1 MTPVWRKSS
10 HSGTSGQSD
19 CVEVA
24 QLWRKS
30 SRSGTSTHSDCV
42 EVAHL
47 WCKSSHSG
55 SDPAKQDCVEVA
67 QLTAKVGVRD
77 SKAPE
82 APHLVFDV
90 ADWRRFADR
99 VKRGEHDLA

>member
-1 MTPVWRKSS
+1 MTPV
-10 HSGTSGQSD
+10 
-19 CVEVA
+19 
-24 QLWRKS
+24 WRKS

>member
-10 HSGTSGQSD
+10 RSGTDAGTSD

-30 SRSGTSTHSDCV
+30 SRSGSTSGQS
-42 EVAHL
+42 
-47 WCKSSHSG
+47 
-55 SDPAKQDCVEVA
+55 DCVEVA
-67 QLTAKVGVRD
+67 QLAPNIGVRD

-82 APHLVFDV
+82 APHL
-90 ADWRRFADR
+90 ALAAAEWRAFADR